1 MGTSFDGLCEFSA
14 LFGLNWSATVD
25 RTDVWR
31 WSSNCEANMA
41 TYSASHIL
49 VKHQGSR
56 RKASWKDPEGAVIG
70 NRSRDEAVTI
80 LEGYL
85 SQLGGLAGDALAAR
99 FAQLAGTESDCGS
112 AKDGGDLGVFGPGQ
126 MMAPFEE
133 ATAALGVG
141 EISGLVDTDSGTH
154 IILRTGPK
162 GYRASH
168 ILVKHEGS
176 RRKAS
181 WKDPEGATIK
191 TRTRDQ
197 AATMLESYRA
207 TLSAAG
213 DPQTLLNQFAQ
224 MASTESDCGSAQ
236 DGGDL
241 GFFESGQMMAPFEEA
256 TAAIAVGQMSGLVD
270 TDSGT
275 HIILRT
281 G

>member
-1 MGTSFDGLCEFSA
+1 MLC
-14 LFGLNWSATVD
+14 
-25 RTDVWR
+25 
-31 WSSNCEANMA
+31 SSRQLEEQQLQAARVHVLDMA
-41 TYSASHIL
+41 TYSAIHIL

-154 IILRTGPK
+154 IILRTG
-162 GYRASH
+162 
-168 ILVKHEGS
+168 
-176 RRKAS
+176 
-181 WKDPEGATIK
+181 
-191 TRTRDQ
+191 
-197 AATMLESYRA
+197 
-207 TLSAAG
+207 
-213 DPQTLLNQFAQ
+213 
-224 MASTESDCGSAQ
+224 
-236 DGGDL
+236 
-241 GFFESGQMMAPFEEA
+241 
-256 TAAIAVGQMSGLVD
+256 
-270 TDSGT
+270 
-275 HIILRT
+275 
-281 G
+281 